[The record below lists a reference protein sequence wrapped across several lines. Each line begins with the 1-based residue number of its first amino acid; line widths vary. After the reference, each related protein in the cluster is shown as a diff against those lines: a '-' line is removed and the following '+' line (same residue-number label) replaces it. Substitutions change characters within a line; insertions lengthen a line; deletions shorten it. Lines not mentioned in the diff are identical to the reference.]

1 MAKLITRMY
10 QNTVNNEKTNGKFY
24 GRVVHT
30 ETLSTDEFA
39 RHISEHGSPFTR
51 SVIMGVLAAACD
63 CLVELVKDSKKV
75 RLGDLGTFYLSAES
89 TGAESVDEYSADNVK
104 KVHLRFLPNL
114 RRSYALDSVTLRKQ
128 VKIGSLEA
136 LMGEKAEDGGNT
148 GGGSGTGTGGDDNE
162 PVVENPGE

>member
-1 MAKLITRMY
+1 MAKLITRKY
-10 QNTVNNEKTNGKFY
+10 QNTVNNPKTHGKYY

-30 ETLSTDEFA
+30 ETMSTDEFA

-51 SVIMGVLAAACD
+51 SVILGVLAAACD

-89 TGAESVDEYSADNVK
+89 TGADSADEYSADNLK

-114 RRSYALDSVTLRKQ
+114 CRSYALDSVTLRKQ
-128 VKIGSLEA
+128 VSIGSLEA
-136 LMGEKAEDGGNT
+136 LMGTNAGGDST
-148 GGGSGTGTGGDDNE
+148 SDGGDDNNE
-162 PVVENPGE
+162 PIVENPE

>member
-75 RLGDLGTFYLSAES
+75 RLGDLGTFYLSA
-89 TGAESVDEYSADNVK
+89 
-104 KVHLRFLPNL
+104 
-114 RRSYALDSVTLRKQ
+114 
-128 VKIGSLEA
+128 
-136 LMGEKAEDGGNT
+136 
-148 GGGSGTGTGGDDNE
+148 
-162 PVVENPGE
+162 

>member
-1 MAKLITRMY
+1 MATLITRMY
-10 QNTVNNEKTNGKFY
+10 QNMVNNEKTQGKFY

-30 ETLSTDEFA
+30 ETMSTDEFA

-51 SVIMGVLAAACD
+51 SVIIGVLAAACD

-89 TGAESVDEYSADNVK
+89 TGADSAEDYSADNVK

-114 RRSYALDSVTLRKQ
+114 KRSYALDSVTLRKQ
-128 VKIGSLEA
+128 VSLGSLES
-136 LMGEKAEDGGNT
+136 LMGTKATGGDNT
-148 GGGSGTGTGGDDNE
+148 GGGADSDE
-162 PVVENPGE
+162 PIVENPD